1 MIVLRNDIFQ
11 VLDGLFSCSALMP
24 EVYETY
30 KQPLKTCTSQKPA
43 ASCAQTSH
51 PKNSGFWCPEIKR
64 VTFNGDTTIVFF
76 ADNTYAIVKCS
87 AGDKYDRKTAITYA
101 IVKRLLGKL
110 GAYDK
115 NGKFHANEVDGSG
128 FGTYL
133 QKIVDNGFDQQLE
146 EQTASEKKRRAKQE
160 HEQRQAAQKQ
170 AAFEK
175 RVEERAKQILLERAA
190 IDRANKIED
199 DKRASQEAGG
209 CLDNQCTCSKKAVNN
224 KNSKKDNDILK
235 EYVRPDKPFAE
246 FTPYEKHEYW
256 KYHNAKRKNK
266 K

>member
-1 MIVLRNDIFQ
+1 MYDNLFDL
-11 VLDGLFSCSALMP
+11 LDALMYASP
-24 EVYETY
+24 LQQS
-30 KQPLKTCTSQKPA
+30 QPAFKNSLDNVA
-43 ASCAQTSH
+43 AQTSH
-51 PKNSGFWCPEIKR
+51 PKVFGFWCPEIKR

-76 ADNTYAIVKCS
+76 TDNTYAIVKCS

-146 EQTASEKKRRAKQE
+146 EKTASEKKQRARQE

-175 RVEERAKQILLERAA
+175 RVEERVKQILLERAA
-190 IDRANKIED
+190 IDRANTIED
-199 DKRASQEAGG
+199 NQRASNKCD
-209 CLDNQCTCSKKAVNN
+209 CLDNACLCKKSKGEKKA
-224 KNSKKDNDILK
+224 SSILDT
-235 EYVRPDKPFAE
+235 YVRPDKPFSK
-246 FTPYEKHEYW
+246 FTAKEKSEYW
-256 KYHNAKRKNK
+256 KYHNAKRRTEK
-266 K
+266 

>member
-1 MIVLRNDIFQ
+1 MYDNLFQIFDEILKNAAAQ
-11 VLDGLFSCSALMP
+11 QPQSP
-24 EVYETY
+24 IY
-30 KQPLKTCTSQKPA
+30 KQETPV
-43 ASCAQTSH
+43 QTSH
-51 PKNSGFWCPEIKR
+51 PKVFGFWCPEIKR

-76 ADNTYAIVKCS
+76 TDNTYAIVKCS
-87 AGDKYDRKTAITYA
+87 TGDKYDRKTAITYA

-146 EQTASEKKRRAKQE
+146 EKMAAEKKQRARQA

-170 AAFEK
+170 AAFER
-175 RVEERAKQILLERAA
+175 RVEERVKQILLERAA
-190 IDRANKIED
+190 IDRANAIED
-199 DKRASQEAGG
+199 EQRASNKCD
-209 CLDNQCTCSKKAVNN
+209 CLDNECSCKKSKSEKKASN
-224 KNSKKDNDILK
+224 ILDT
-235 EYVRPDKPFAE
+235 YVRPAKPFSQFNAK
-246 FTPYEKHEYW
+246 EKSEYW
-256 KYHNAKRKNK
+256 KYHNAKRHAK

>member
-1 MIVLRNDIFQ
+1 MYDNLFDL
-11 VLDGLFSCSALMP
+11 LDALMHASP
-24 EVYETY
+24 LQQS
-30 KQPLKTCTSQKPA
+30 QP
-43 ASCAQTSH
+43 ASKNSLDNVAAQTSY
-51 PKNSGFWCPEIKR
+51 PKVFGFWCPEIKR

-76 ADNTYAIVKCS
+76 TDNTYAIVKCS

-110 GAYDK
+110 GSYDK

-146 EQTASEKKRRAKQE
+146 EKTASEKKQRARQE

-170 AAFEK
+170 AAFER

-190 IDRANKIED
+190 IDRANELED
-199 DKRASQEAGG
+199 KPQACACTE
-209 CLDNQCTCSKKAVNN
+209 DNCTCKSSKTA
-224 KNSKKDNDILK
+224 SEKKSSILDT
-235 EYVRPDKPFAE
+235 YVRPDKPFSQFNAK
-246 FTPYEKHEYW
+246 EKSEYW
-256 KYHNAKRKNK
+256 KYHNAKRCANK
-266 K
+266 

>member
-1 MIVLRNDIFQ
+1 MYDNLFQIFDEIIKNAAAQ
-11 VLDGLFSCSALMP
+11 QRQRP
-24 EVYETY
+24 IY
-30 KQPLKTCTSQKPA
+30 KQETPV
-43 ASCAQTSH
+43 QTSH
-51 PKNSGFWCPEIKR
+51 PKVFGFWCPEIKR

-76 ADNTYAIVKCS
+76 TDNTYAIVKCS
-87 AGDKYDRKTAITYA
+87 AGDKYDRKTAVTYA

-146 EQTASEKKRRAKQE
+146 EKTAAEKKQRARQE

-190 IDRANKIED
+190 IDRANTIED
-199 DKRASQEAGG
+199 KQRASNMCD
-209 CLDNQCTCSKKAVNN
+209 CLDNACLCKKSKGEKKA
-224 KNSKKDNDILK
+224 SSILDT
-235 EYVRPDKPFAE
+235 YVRPDKPFSK
-246 FTPYEKHEYW
+246 FTSKEKSEYW
-256 KYHNAKRKNK
+256 KYHNAKKRTEK
-266 K
+266 